1 MLAVDGVAL
10 QANGGAAASALATMS
25 FLVDVIQ
32 IEPAHADEYLRLV
45 RDLGV
50 PVMTAA
56 GAALVACWSTAR
68 DHGEDVDVLVA
79 WSIGDAA
86 RWNEIR
92 KNLVLDPRW
101 HRYGREVA
109 RLRRGGTRR
118 IHHAADFSPDA

>member
-1 MLAVDGVAL
+1 
-10 QANGGAAASALATMS
+10 MS

-32 IEPAHADEYLRLV
+32 IDAKDADEYLRLV
-45 RDLGV
+45 HDVAV

-56 GAALVACWSTAR
+56 GAALAACWSTAQ
-68 DHGEDVDVLVA
+68 DLGEDVDVLVA
-79 WSIGDAA
+79 WSIGDPA

-101 HRYGREVA
+101 HRYGREAA

-118 IHHAADFSPDA
+118 IYHAATFSPVA